1 MNGKELTLEE
11 INEIIS
17 YLTFVPRKRF
27 SDRGNEIQVCEAMYL
42 NTAISMRTFFP
53 FNVFSDPIDT
63 FTVDLIVPAD
73 MKIEDGEVNTDLYT
87 DEGYGYPEFKTI
99 ENAIIFIYGYKKKKE
114 E

>member
-1 MNGKELTLEE
+1 MTKEEATE
-11 INEIIS
+11 IAS
-17 YLTFVPRKRF
+17 YLTFEPRNRY
-27 SDRGNEIQVCEAMYL
+27 SSCGNEIQVCEAMYL
-42 NTAISMRTFFP
+42 NTAISMTTFFP
-53 FNVFSDPIDT
+53 FNVFRDPIDT